1 MLKIRLQKIGKKNDP
16 SYRVVLVEHTT
27 SPHGKFIELLG
38 SYNTKLKEK
47 KLNKERIGYWLTK
60 GAQASPTIHNLL
72 VDEKI
77 ITAEKVKAWK
87 PKKKKGE
94 EKPAAPAAP
103 KTDVSAEAPAKA
115 EETLKVEEPK
125 KDIPAEILT
134 EAKAEPASVPTPV
147 VTTDEAREPKPHL
160 PAEASAK
167 EGETPSLDTQEKT
180 D

>member
-60 GAQASPTIHNLL
+60 GAQVSPTIHNLL

-77 ITAEKVKAWK
+77 INAEKIKAWK
-87 PKKKKGE
+87 PKKKKSE
-94 EKPAAPAAP
+94 EKPVAPGAP
-103 KTDVSAEAPAKA
+103 KTDVPAEAPAEAKI
-115 EETLKVEEPK
+115 EEPK
-125 KDIPAEILT
+125 IEEIKPI
-134 EAKAEPASVPTPV
+134 E
-147 VTTDEAREPKPHL
+147 EPKPQ
-160 PAEASAK
+160 
-167 EGETPSLDTQEKT
+167 ETQAIDTQEKT